1 MVNVANG
8 RSTSC
13 TTERREGIA
22 DGVLLMSLNS
32 FQRIAELTAAPIHV
46 EIRK

>member
-1 MVNVANG
+1 MTAI
-8 RSTSC
+8 
-13 TTERREGIA
+13 E
-22 DGVLLMSLNS
+22 DGYLLMSQAR